1 MKIIVF
7 IITLI
12 IIILFCPFYIG
23 FQCEKDMLLI
33 SFIDYFYFFRFYK
46 SYNIRKL
53 IKQDSKTKKEKKFFN
68 KIKKRKE
75 LIFNFIKSLWK
86 LIRIEKIVWNTK
98 LGANDA
104 CLTGIITGILYTFK
118 YSIIGALVNNKE
130 VNYIQTKVEPCFNSY
145 VFQMDFNCII
155 RCKLVYIIIA
165 GIKGL
170 KFVKGG
176 E

>member
-1 MKIIVF
+1 M
-7 IITLI
+7 

-23 FQCEKDMLLI
+23 FQYEKGMLLI

-46 SYNIRKL
+46 SYNIRKF
-53 IKQDSKTKKEKKFFN
+53 IEKDSKIEKEKRFFN

-75 LIFNFIKSLWK
+75 LIFNFAKSLWK

-98 LGANDA
+98 VGINDA
-104 CLTGIITGILYTFK
+104 CLTGIVTGVLYTFK
-118 YSIIGALVNNKE
+118 YSIIGALVNNKK
-130 VNYIQTKVEPCFNSY
+130 VKYIKTKVEPCFNSY
-145 VFQMDFNCII
+145 VFQVDFNCII